1 MAKLEEIP
9 KKKAI
14 QDKISELEAIR
25 AQLELG
31 GGKERIDKQHAS
43 GKLTARD
50 VCASSCDVLWDGRQ
64 RAACGWS
71 GDRVRNHR
79 WAPCSF
85 GESGFHRGG
94 RCRGRNPQQQSG

>member
-43 GKLTARD
+43 GKLTARER
-50 VCASSCDVLWDGRQ
+50 VAKLV
-64 RAACGWS
+64 
-71 GDRVRNHR
+71 DRG
-79 WAPCSF
+79 SF
-85 GESGFHRGG
+85 E
-94 RCRGRNPQQQSG
+94 